1 MSADQGSFAVI
12 HRSYD
17 EESGQ
22 PGCKPNRLIWSR
34 ISALVFDR
42 FACSCA
48 GNTQWDRPAFLR
60 LPGRGAA
67 AADVERQRR
76 RSGPRAWRPLG
87 WVVRLTR
94 LAWDHFSEGGWRGL
108 R

>member
-48 GNTQWDRPAFLR
+48 GTPSGIALHSCGFPAE
-60 LPGRGAA
+60 GAA